1 MIDLMNITVETGDE
15 FLDKKLNSHI
25 CYGGGGGGGGQ
36 TASTDIPD
44 WLKPH
49 AQKFLGAAGRG
60 FDAGDLSKVAGE
72 TAQQQEAYDVGT
84 QAGRQQTQL
93 GQQAVQ
99 RAGQLYDRPGVD
111 TDRLR
116 SDFLNQAR
124 RGAGQAGAGS
134 DAAAASRGTLGGA
147 RSEAARAAGQAQA
160 QEQAALGFTQ
170 AAQQAQQ
177 QDFANKA
184 GLLGQTGALQA
195 GLGTGAQTLAG
206 VGKERQAQQQK
217 QADATYQG
225 LQRFAGLLG
234 GATGFGQNKTQ
245 QAAGGK

>member
-1 MIDLMNITVETGDE
+1 MKDLMNITVETGDA

-25 CYGGGGGGGGQ
+25 CYGGGDGPSTTT
-36 TASTDIPD
+36 TANIPE

-60 FDAGDLSKVAGE
+60 FDAGALSKVAGE

-93 GQQAVQ
+93 GQQAAQ
-99 RAGQLYDRPGVD
+99 RASQLYDRPGVD

-116 SDFLNQAR
+116 QDFLNQAR
-124 RGAGQAGAGS
+124 TAGDTAATQANLG
-134 DAAAASRGTLGGA
+134 AASRGTLGSA
-147 RSEAARAAGQAQA
+147 RGVRAAEQGRAAA

-184 GLLGQTGALQA
+184 NLLGQTSALQA
-195 GLGTGAQTLAG
+195 GLGTGAQTLGA

-217 QADATYQG
+217 LADAQFQG
-225 LQRFAGLLG
+225 LQRFGSLLG
-234 GATGFGQNKTQ
+234 LGGGLAKGSTVEQG
-245 QAAGGK
+245 GGK

>member
-25 CYGGGGGGGGQ
+25 CYGGGGGNATTT
-36 TASTDIPD
+36 TADIPE

-49 AQKFLGAAGRG
+49 AQKFLGAAGRAHSG
-60 FDAGDLSKVAGE
+60 GELSKVAGLNLDQQKALGQGRNVAGVQDQL
-72 TAQQQEAYDVGT
+72 AQQAIQRNQE
-84 QAGRQQTQL
+84 
-93 GQQAVQ
+93 
-99 RAGQLYDRPGVD
+99 LYNRPGAD

-184 GLLGQTGALQA
+184 QLASQTGQLQQQA
-195 GLGTGAQTLAG
+195 GTGAQTLG
-206 VGKERQAQQQK
+206 KVGQVGQQQAQRE
-217 QADATYQG
+217 ADATWQG
-225 LQRFAGLLG
+225 LQRFGQLLG
-234 GATGFGQNKTQ
+234 QGSGFGTGRTSEQG
-245 QAAGGK
+245 GGK

>member
-1 MIDLMNITVETGDE
+1 MKDLMNITVETGDA

-25 CYGGGGGGGGQ
+25 CYGGGDGP
-36 TASTDIPD
+36 STTQSSDIPD

-60 FDAGDLSKVAGE
+60 FDAGALSKVAGE

-84 QAGRQQTQL
+84 AAGRQQTQL
-93 GQQAVQ
+93 GQQAAQ

-116 SDFLNQAR
+116 SDFLAQAR
-124 RGAGQAGAGS
+124 RGAGEAGAQA
-134 DAAAASRGTLGGA
+134 DAGATARGTYGGA
-147 RSEAARAAGQAQA
+147 RSRMAREAGRAQA

-184 GLLGQTGALQA
+184 NLLGQTSALQA

-217 QADATYQG
+217 LADAQFQG
-225 LQRFAGLLG
+225 LQRFGQLLG
-234 GATGFGQNKTQ
+234 VSGGFGQDKIQTQ
-245 QAAGGK
+245 GGGK